1 MSDYEDDDYDD
12 PLKKDI
18 KEDDYMPNRLIP
30 VNKKRIISWRN
41 KSSKPSNIL
50 NDEPSLK
57 KTKIENKSNFF
68 TQTIIELYLS
78 NVSSHLTNKTIMNLD
93 QFLNYFRNNTRT
105 DYNISTRLRVGLVRE
120 NICSNIEIK
129 YLDQIFERTIEQ
141 PGNYIDYDIVFIVDT
156 SFPKNDEQIEKSII
170 SFAVVQRNECNKF
183 ANAYALNLICSRK
196 CFSCGNILI
205 GLYLFTILCHPKKTD
220 RSLRLET
227 INPPINI
234 NDEYFGQPILHMGLL
249 EISGGYKN
257 ITGLCLYSKFGFR
270 INTKLS
276 GNISNCFLNDNNIS
290 MIKRFNSDD
299 STNND
304 DTLENIIRDEF
315 DIENEKNKIIQIV
328 NKENPGY
335 KKHIICEFKDKE
347 VQDILGKLYNELKD
361 TQKTYSKLL
370 IQSKWP
376 INKIDNELTPEFKLT
391 FEPVESKIK
400 SIQEKINKIELSPRE
415 ITIAELD
422 LLIGGKKY
430 RKYMKKNKSKKNK
443 SKKNKTKKNKT
454 KKNKTKKII
463 Y

>member
-1 MSDYEDDDYDD
+1 
-12 PLKKDI
+12 
-18 KEDDYMPNRLIP
+18 
-30 VNKKRIISWRN
+30 
-41 KSSKPSNIL
+41 
-50 NDEPSLK
+50 
-57 KTKIENKSNFF
+57 
-68 TQTIIELYLS
+68 
-78 NVSSHLTNKTIMNLD
+78 
-93 QFLNYFRNNTRT
+93 
-105 DYNISTRLRVGLVRE
+105 
-120 NICSNIEIK
+120 
-129 YLDQIFERTIEQ
+129 
-141 PGNYIDYDIVFIVDT
+141 
-156 SFPKNDEQIEKSII
+156 
-170 SFAVVQRNECNKF
+170 
-183 ANAYALNLICSRK
+183 
-196 CFSCGNILI
+196 
-205 GLYLFTILCHPKKTD
+205 
-220 RSLRLET
+220 
-227 INPPINI
+227 
-234 NDEYFGQPILHMGLL
+234 MGLL